1 MVRRHPVLEAV
12 RAPGVLRH
20 VAAQGRRLLAG
31 GIGQELVAQGRQGI
45 AQLQVEHAR
54 LHPGPEVHRVHLQQ
68 LVHADHLDDHPASKG
83 DGAPAQVRAAA
94 PGQEGDSLRVADLDD
109 RSHFLRGVDE
119 HHGVGAPLL
128 QVGVVLVE
136 LQVHGRIE
144 DIRLTNDLPQGFDEN
159 TLCHGQLSG
168 VGMLGGL

>member
-1 MVRRHPVLEAV
+1 M
-12 RAPGVLRH
+12 
-20 VAAQGRRLLAG
+20 
-31 GIGQELVAQGRQGI
+31 
-45 AQLQVEHAR
+45 
-54 LHPGPEVHRVHLQQ
+54 
-68 LVHADHLDDHPASKG
+68 
-83 DGAPAQVRAAA
+83 
-94 PGQEGDSLRVADLDD
+94 ADLDD